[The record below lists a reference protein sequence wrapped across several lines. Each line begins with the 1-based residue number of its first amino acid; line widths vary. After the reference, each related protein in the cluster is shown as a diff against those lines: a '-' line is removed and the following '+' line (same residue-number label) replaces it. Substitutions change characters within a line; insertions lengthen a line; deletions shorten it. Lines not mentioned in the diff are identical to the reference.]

1 MVDETLTTCPLSPAG
16 FCLYE
21 RCPYWDHGLNECTT
35 CFQDATSGA
44 SGGSSNEFPCTITWI
59 EDGD

>member
-1 MVDETLTTCPLSPAG
+1 MAEETLSTCPLSPQG

-21 RCPYWDHGLNECTT
+21 RCPYWDPERPGCDA
-35 CFQDATSGA
+35 CFQEAQAGAPGSG
-44 SGGSSNEFPCTITWI
+44 SPEFPCTLNWT